1 MTGSGIA
8 AAGVVSNLLV
18 VASGSATL
26 RRCGMRGRDSGRLLI
41 SRAAGGR
48 RRRAIQSSVPGL
60 LRALADGVEAGETVM
75 EAARS
80 VGRSGNGPGS
90 RALRVLANDCE
101 RGSSVDRSL
110 RRLTAGPS
118 GDLWAPAA
126 FSISIHQRCGGDLVR
141 SLRAVASA
149 GESAQRTRNDAR
161 AATAQARFTA
171 NLVCSMPVLAL
182 LGLGLVAPGRL
193 SRVCSNP
200 LSIGMLLV
208 AGVLQGTGL
217 LVVRQLASF
226 PLR

>member
-1 MTGSGIA
+1 MA
-8 AAGVVSNLLV
+8 AAGVVSSLLV
-18 VASGSATL
+18 ITSSSGAL
-26 RRCGMRGRDSGRLLI
+26 RRWDSRVRDGGRLLL
-41 SRAAGGR
+41 SRAAAGR
-48 RRRAIQSSVPGL
+48 RRRAMQSSVPGL
-60 LRALADGVEAGETVM
+60 IRALADGVEAGETVM
-75 EAARS
+75 GAARS
-80 VGRSGNGPGS
+80 VGRSGEGPGS

-101 RGSSVDRSL
+101 RGSSVDLSL
-110 RRLTAGPS
+110 RRLTSGPN
-118 GDLWAPAA
+118 GDLWVPAA

-149 GESAQRTRNDAR
+149 GETAQRTRDDAR

-200 LSIGMLLV
+200 LSIGMLCV
-208 AGVLQGTGL
+208 ACVLQGAGL